1 LSELGVQQEVAEMAL
16 AGNAAI
22 ASKLHEMA
30 DVLDQQHAGSY
41 RINAYRRA
49 ARSIE
54 QHEGSVE
61 DMVHSGGLKALTEI
75 PGIGRGI
82 GSAIIEMVTS
92 GRWAQLERLSG
103 TLEPE
108 LLFRTIPGI
117 GPDLARR
124 VHDDLHVDS
133 LEALEVAAHDGR
145 LEKIPG
151 IGARRAAAIRASLGE
166 RLGARHLRAS
176 HHADAP
182 PVELVLSVD
191 REYRD
196 KAATGA
202 LRTIAPKRFNPSGE
216 AWLPVLHTQ
225 RGDWDFT
232 ALFSNTLKAHEL
244 HKTRDWVVIYFHLA
258 SEPEGQCTVVTETRG
273 ALAGRRVVR
282 GREGETAAHYS
293 NCEGNGAPP
302 RSRQYD

>member
-1 LSELGVQQEVAEMAL
+1 MVL
-16 AGNAAI
+16 ADNAAI
-22 ASKLHEMA
+22 AAKLHEMA

-49 ARSIE
+49 ARTVE
-54 QHEGSVE
+54 QHDGSVE
-61 DMVHSGGLKALTEI
+61 ELVRSGGINALMEI

-82 GSAIIEMVTS
+82 GAAIVEMVTS

-108 LLFRTIPGI
+108 QLFQTLPGI

-124 VHDDLHVDS
+124 IHEGLHVDA

-145 LEKIPG
+145 LENVPG
-151 IGARRAAAIRASLGE
+151 IGARRAAAIRASLSE

-176 HHADAP
+176 HHVDAP
-182 PVELVLSVD
+182 PVELILSVD

-196 KAATGA
+196 KAAAGA

-216 AWLPVLHTQ
+216 AWLPVLHAQ
-225 RGDWDFT
+225 REDWEFT

-244 HKTRDWVVIYFHLA
+244 HKTRDWVVI
-258 SEPEGQCTVVTETRG
+258 
-273 ALAGRRVVR
+273 
-282 GREGETAAHYS
+282 
-293 NCEGNGAPP
+293 
-302 RSRQYD
+302 